1 MNIEE
6 AIRELDACNGS
17 VGLRAGILVK
27 LTLEAFC
34 KYSAA

>member
-6 AIRELDACNGS
+6 AKQKLHNGS